1 MADLGRIVAT
11 RKSGQEPIT
20 YRGEPIGPKL
30 ADFWG
35 WSRSD
40 LVENIARG
48 VFAEFLVATALGV
61 SVDGARDGCAAFDL
75 VAPDGTKVEVKSSAY
90 LQSWHQDAMSKIS
103 FSTKSSHAYD
113 ADTNTVADEKKRQA
127 DVYVF
132 CLLAHTDKATV
143 DPLCLDQWRF
153 YVLPTLELDGRTRS
167 QYSITL
173 KSLEEMTHAI
183 QYEGL
188 KEAVLRAAPQM
199 KDRNSPLPLEG
210 R

>member
-1 MADLGRIVAT
+1 MTDLGRIVAT
-11 RKSGQEPIT
+11 RKSGREPIT
-20 YRGEPIGPKL
+20 YNGEPIGPTL

-61 SVDGARDGCAAFDL
+61 SVDGARDGWAAFDL
-75 VAPDGTKVEVKSSAY
+75 TAPDGTKIEVKSSAY
-90 LQSWHQDAMSKIS
+90 LQSWHQSAMSKVS
-103 FSTKSSHAYD
+103 FSTRLSHAYD
-113 ADTNTVADEKKRQA
+113 PETNTIADERRRQA

-132 CLLAHTDKATV
+132 CLLAHTDKSTV

-153 YVLPTLELDGRTRS
+153 YVLASSELDGRTRS

-173 KSLEEMTHAI
+173 KSLEAMTDALE
-183 QYEGL
+183 YGEL
-188 KEAVLRAAPQM
+188 KDAVFKAVHT
-199 KDRNSPLPLEG
+199 
-210 R
+210 